1 MSNLLFQTTIK
12 KSDQM
17 PNIYLKNLV
26 DSWQETLDKDTL
38 KEREATLLDRVEQ
51 EKDLAAEE
59 EEREKMRA
67 MYGSVRGRGRGRRGG
82 RGTAMRRGMIQ
93 MTIVDMRNARQ
104 QAPIEISSES
114 DSSNENSREGS
125 STNSND
131 DDE

>member
-1 MSNLLFQTTIK
+1 
-12 KSDQM
+12 M

>member
-1 MSNLLFQTTIK
+1 LSNLLFQTTIK